1 MIARQFGDLLLL
13 RCKHRVT
20 NLRALRRWL
29 YRRTQKR
36 VVWFTD
42 DLLLLVLTLLLSL
55 LLDELSPLPGRLP
68 LLVPLALVAP
78 ILLMLA
84 LLLPRLAAS
93 LRRVPQFWVAD

>member
-1 MIARQFGDLLLL
+1 MIARQVGDLLLL

-20 NLRALRRWL
+20 NLRSFYWL

-93 LRRVPQFWVAD
+93 LRRVPQFRVAD